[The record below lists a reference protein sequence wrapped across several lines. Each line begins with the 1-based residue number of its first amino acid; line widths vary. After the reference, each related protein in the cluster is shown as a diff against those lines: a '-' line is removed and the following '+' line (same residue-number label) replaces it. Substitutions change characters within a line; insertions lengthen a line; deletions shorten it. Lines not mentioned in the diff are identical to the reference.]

1 MNKRVKWITVGT
13 PSMVLREYW
22 VGEYQ
27 KRVRP
32 GKGYSTRTRTEID
45 EGVRRGG
52 LEERLIERSKQK
64 KKNEKKK
71 RRIPSN
77 G

>member
-1 MNKRVKWITVGT
+1 
-13 PSMVLREYW
+13 MVLREYW

-64 KKNEKKK
+64 KKKRKEKTSNSLKWLDRNSERH
-71 RRIPSN
+71 RRQLT
-77 G
+77 